1 MDRRVGGDD
10 RHTTFNL
17 HDLDANNLPEAVTTL
32 QNPRQDAVSHIQ
44 LGASPAGLTVAPG
57 GLC

>member
-32 QNPRQDAVSHIQ
+32 
-44 LGASPAGLTVAPG
+44 
-57 GLC
+57 